1 MFKNYKLQPKNLV
14 SGFSL
19 IEMLVVMFLFAILAF
34 IVTQS
39 TLQSFRG
46 TRKVDASSKV
56 RDNLDFAASLVERN
70 IRNAKLITSPNPCVG
85 ASLGNISYTTQ
96 TGTTGSYTCSGGA
109 NQYLSDGTGARI
121 TSTDIVL
128 TTCSFTCT
136 LNGVYNPPIIDFV
149 FAGKAANAAAT
160 DESFATI
167 SRRVILRVY

>member
-1 MFKNYKLQPKNLV
+1 MLKNYKLQTKNLA

-70 IRNAKLITSPNPCVG
+70 IRNAKLIMSTCNG
-85 ASLGNISYTTQ
+85 ASSGTISYTTQ

-109 NQYLSDGTGARI
+109 NQYLSDGATGARI

-136 LNGVYNPPIIDFV
+136 TNGVYNPPIIDFV
-149 FAGKAANAAAT
+149 FAGKAANAATT